1 MTSRFVWYELMT
13 TDPAAATLFY
23 GKVLGWTASDS
34 GLASHSYS
42 ILSTAGLSTT
52 GLSTAGAPFGGLM
65 AIPAE
70 AARGGAKPG
79 WMGYLGVADVDA
91 LARRVTAA
99 GGVVQHAPADIPEVG
114 RFAVVADP
122 QGAHFALF
130 KGGSEE
136 EFPAPSPETPGS
148 PCWNELHT
156 TDWERAFPFYA
167 DLFGWTKAESH
178 DMGPAGVYQLFAIDG
193 AAAGGMLNEKDPASH
208 PFWLFYFA
216 VAEINAA
223 VARVATEGGKV
234 LAGPHEVPGGGR
246 IIHCADPQGAAF
258 ALVAP
263 PHTS

>member
-1 MTSRFVWYELMT
+1 FVWYELMT
-13 TDPAAATLFY
+13 TDPAAASLFY

-34 GLASHSYS
+34 GLASLSYT
-42 ILSTAGLSTT
+42 ILSTASLSTP
-52 GLSTAGAPFGGLM
+52 GVPFGGLM
-65 AIPAE
+65 AMPAE

-79 WMGYLGVADVDA
+79 WMGYIGVADVDA
-91 LARRVTAA
+91 LARRVAAA
-99 GGVVQHAPADIPEVG
+99 GGAIHHAPADIPEVG

-130 KGGSEE
+130 KGGSEA
-136 EFPAPSPETPGS
+136 EFPAPSPGTPGS

-156 TDWERAFPFYA
+156 TDRERAFAFYA

-193 AAAGGMLNEKDPASH
+193 VAAGGMFNEKDVASH

-216 VAEINAA
+216 VAEIDAA
-223 VARVATEGGKV
+223 AARVATAGGKV

-263 PHTS
+263 AHTS